1 MKVRIATFCVARFVT
16 RCFPLGPDGSHG
28 YPAPGFV
35 EHLDCRVA
43 HRLGAEVGR

>member
-1 MKVRIATFCVARFVT
+1 MKLRIATFCVARSAVH
-16 RCFPLGPDGSHG
+16 CFLPGHGGSHG

-43 HRLGAEVGR
+43 HRLDAEVGR